1 LGSDRSEGRVTA
13 SRLAEQTAY
22 LNALM
27 ESNPLAICVIDS
39 HHRVTL
45 CNPAFEHLFHYSR
58 AEVLGQDVD
67 QLIASELE
75 RPEAVSITERLM
87 AGHAVHAVTRR
98 RRKDGGLVDVELHG
112 VPLVVEGK
120 LTGVFGI
127 YQDITARHLAEELL
141 RESEERYR
149 DIFENAN
156 DLIQTVAPDGRLL
169 YVNRAWRETMGY
181 SENEVPGLSFFQVLE
196 PSTREHCAGLF
207 QRVLAGE
214 PVEKAEVVF
223 VTREGKNIH
232 LEGACNCR
240 FQDGKPVFVRA
251 IFRDV
256 TARRQAEDEIRQLNE
271 DLERRVLERT
281 AQLAALNRELEARN
295 REVERANRMKSQ
307 FLASMSHELRTP
319 LNAVIGFSDLLNE
332 ETAGPL
338 NEKQKRYVDHVLT
351 GARNLLQLI
360 NDILDLS
367 KVEAGQ
373 LLLRPEEFS
382 LAEALPEVL
391 STIKPLAMSKQ
402 IEVENSVEPEIAL
415 CADRIRLK
423 QVLYNLLSN
432 AIKFT
437 EPGGEVRIEAKTA
450 GALVCV
456 SVIDNGIGI
465 QPEEHEAIFNEFHQ
479 VGMTTKGVREGTGLG
494 LAISRRLVEAHDGKI
509 WVESAPGRGSRFSF
523 ILPAAKSPLPAAA
536 PGPGRG
542 ESVAHR
548 Q

>member
-1 LGSDRSEGRVTA
+1 MITA
-13 SRLAEQTAY
+13 SRLAEQTAF
-22 LNALM
+22 LNALI
-27 ESNPLAICVIDS
+27 ESNPLAIAVTDS
-39 HHRVTL
+39 LHRVTL
-45 CNPAFEHLFHYSR
+45 CNPAFEQLFRFSR
-58 AEVLGQDVD
+58 AEVLGRDVD
-67 QLIASELE
+67 YLIASDVE
-75 RPEAVSITERLM
+75 RPDAVSITERLM
-87 AGHAVHAVTRR
+87 AGQAVHAVTRR

-112 VPLVVEGK
+112 VPLLVEGK
-120 LTGVFGI
+120 LIGVFGI

-181 SENEVPGLSFFQVLE
+181 SENDVPGLSFFELLDPSTRE
-196 PSTREHCAGLF
+196 PSTRLF
-207 QRVLAGE
+207 QRVLAGH
-214 PVEKAEVVF
+214 PVEKAEVIF
-223 VTREGKNIH
+223 VTREGKKIQ

-240 FQDGKPVFVRA
+240 FQDGRPVFVRA

-256 TARRQAEDEIRQLNE
+256 TARRQAEDEIHQLNE

-319 LNAVIGFSDLLNE
+319 LNAVIGFSDLLHE

-373 LLLRPEEFS
+373 LLLRPEDFS

-402 IEVENSVEPEIAL
+402 IQLENRVAPEIAL
-415 CADRIRLK
+415 SADRIRLK

-437 EPGGEVRIEAKTA
+437 EPGGEVRIEAKAA

-465 QPEEHEAIFNEFHQ
+465 PPEEHEAIFNEFHQ

-523 ILPAAKSPLPAAA
+523 ILPAAKSPLPAAP
-536 PGPGRG
+536 PGAGCDQTVIHP
-542 ESVAHR
+542 